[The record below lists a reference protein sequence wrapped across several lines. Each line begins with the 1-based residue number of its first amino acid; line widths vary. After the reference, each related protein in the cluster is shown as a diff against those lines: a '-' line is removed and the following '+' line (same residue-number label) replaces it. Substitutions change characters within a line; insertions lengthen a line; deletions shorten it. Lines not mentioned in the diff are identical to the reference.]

1 MKAKLGTL
9 IAVGVIM
16 LMLIAACGD
25 SRTDAGNTK
34 APQSTSGPVSTP
46 ISTPEE
52 PTATE
57 PAPTKPAATDTIP
70 IDPVPTDPAPADPV
84 DDEAK
89 LVDVPAPI
97 EEVKVKVSDSI
108 PTLYTIRIVSGL
120 PGGCARFNEYIT
132 SILGDTISVTVTN
145 SVPAEPV
152 PCTTIYG
159 QHQGEIDL
167 GADLVAGETYT
178 VLVNG
183 TVTSSFTVSSEQTL
197 DMIEVQSPIEVVE
210 VEFRNSNPYEYG
222 LVVVSRLPLG
232 SSCSQFN
239 GYNVSR
245 PSESLIRVNI
255 THLEVVAEENVPCTR
270 DLPVVETIIPLGVD
284 FISRQEY
291 TVAIGDEKSIT
302 FLAQ

>member
-70 IDPVPTDPAPADPV
+70 IDPVPTDPVPTDPAPADPV

-232 SSCSQFN
+232 SSCSRFN
-239 GYNVSR
+239 EFDVLR
-245 PSESLIRVNI
+245 PAGGIIQVTVTHFEI
-255 THLEVVAEENVPCTR
+255 TAQNVPCTT
-270 DLPVVETIIPLGVD
+270 DLPAVVTEIPLGSD
-284 FISRQEY
+284 FTPWRNLQS
-291 TVAIGDEKSIT
+291 IG
-302 FLAQ
+302 